1 MAHRIL
7 TSLVGIDATFSS
19 TLSLTSLA
27 GVGNRML
34 IVDSAGTVS
43 TQAIPTGTV
52 TSVGLSMPSA
62 FTVTN
67 SPVTGA
73 GTLTV
78 TGAGTTAQYI
88 DGTGALQTLPT
99 STSRV
104 QHQVKA
110 GVAISK
116 GQAVYVTSADGTNMI
131 VGLASNTSEATSSKT
146 MGLLDA
152 TVSTNGFANVV
163 TEGLLA
169 GLDTSAAGSAGD
181 PVWLGA
187 NGNLLY
193 GVANKPSAPLHMV
206 FIGVVTRKNQ
216 NNGEIFVKV
225 QNGFELEELHNVA
238 ISSIANKNLL
248 MYEAATSL
256 WKNSTLGNVIGGIST
271 QYVKGDGTL
280 GSFPNIGGGG
290 GLVYYLNGSISGSAA
305 GYYQMSK
312 TPVFGTGTDFSLTG
326 NGLIVQFITDTNDPS
341 LLSVPSGAWR
351 FGLYAS
357 MGTGGNS
364 SKFYV
369 EIYKYDGT
377 TFTLIGSSSS
387 TPESVVNGTA
397 IEYYTTTVAVATVTL
412 AVTDRIAV
420 RVYATD
426 NNTRTMTIHTENSHL
441 CDVATTFPTGI
452 SAINGLITPSQYLS
466 TTTTGT
472 DFTISS
478 TTNTHYFNLPVAS
491 STVTGKLSSTDW
503 TTFNNK
509 QNALTNPITGTG
521 TANYLP
527 KFTGSTALGNS
538 LVYDDGTFVGIGT
551 ASPSAKL
558 QTAGSLT
565 ASGAIARG
573 VYFNN
578 TLVAAANNDVLVGL
592 DITPTFTNGIYTGVT
607 NLGLRVNSGVSS
619 FGGNVIMNG
628 NNFYLGGN
636 LGNTVI
642 RTISTTNVQIF
653 NNNSGATLFL
663 DANGSVQIGQSSATN
678 WALFSA
684 SGHTIY
690 NSTNTYFFST
700 GNIGINQSSDA
711 GYKLDVGGTT
721 RFQGNITQS
730 SGSATF
736 ANGILLDSTSRIFSS
751 GTITYQSNNTS
762 SQHLFKNDISSSL
775 SGTIVTISNSS
786 GAFGTTSASNFLN
799 ITGRLATASGT
810 NNLTSILL
818 NHTVENTGTY
828 TGTIRGIYYN
838 PSSIVG
844 TGFTHRA
851 IETTTGDVLFGT
863 TSGVVGIGTTTIG
876 TEANLYLGAKSTTEG
891 GQLILQ
897 KGTSQTYATHL
908 DNYTDQF
915 RVMYGT
921 DTGSSG
927 IALAVSMST
936 RQLILPAYTTTS
948 SFSGTVVGYL
958 AFDSSGNVLTV
969 AAPGG
974 SVNSVSGGTGVTVS
988 PTTGNVV
995 VSIGQ
1000 SVATSATPSFDQVF
1014 ATNNGNGTNFKV
1026 GDDAWIGDVN
1036 TANALRVM
1044 GQQNAA
1050 NGYII
1055 FGNSDFTALGRA
1067 GTGALTYGGY
1077 TIYHSNNSNTITA
1090 LGTITTGVWN
1100 GTAITDTYISSASTW
1115 NAKQNAL
1122 TLTTTGTSGAATLVG
1137 ATLNIPQYQSV
1148 LTNPVTGTGSNGQV
1162 TYWNGTNS
1170 VTGSSTFAFTPT
1182 SQLLVNNSVTASGAI
1197 AKGINLTPTLI
1208 AAANNDVLVGLDV
1221 NPTYTNGSFTGLS
1234 NLSAKFTGNVLMGQ
1248 VPSSL
1253 TAYSYVPLTLS
1264 NNATGALKV
1273 QLALVNGGGSANA
1286 GSAIDFYTYTDAG
1299 NGNPGLRIAG
1309 IDDGNY
1315 SGNFQIITKAQGS
1328 SGSGLLS
1335 TKLQI
1340 FGGTGNVIIQN
1351 GGTFTDAGYKLDVNG
1366 TARIN
1371 STLSLT
1377 NSSFAGTFNFYL
1389 SAANTMLA
1397 SSSNIGTWLQV
1408 GGGNNVYIVGQAFN
1422 STARGN
1428 SFGNT
1433 VGGEAISATTIIAQS
1448 SGTTATTGLSLRY
1461 TINNTG
1467 TYVGTTRG
1475 IYYNPTVTSLTGTTH
1490 YAIETVVGDLYFGST
1505 SGKVGM
1511 GIAPSGTDMLSLGG
1525 HINLG
1530 AHKLYN
1536 GAASDSAGL
1545 WFNSNVTNI
1554 SGYSGISFRSSA
1566 AGIQTQSIR
1575 MSIFPTGNVA
1585 VGTTTDAGYML
1596 DVAGTARVQS
1606 TLTVGS
1612 TGNSGTINLARAS
1625 TGGTAGAIIQTNDIT
1640 QFYNYQGSGIDFYV
1654 AGGSTVTRAFVRTT
1668 GIGITGTSG
1677 GNFTMDASAALQINS
1692 TIQGFLPPRMTVAQ
1706 RTSISS
1712 PATGLV
1718 VYQTDSVEGLYV
1730 YTSSGWKALTMV

>member
-78 TGAGTTAQYI
+78 TGAGTIAQYI

-110 GVAISK
+110 GVAINK

-169 GLDTSAAGSAGD
+169 GLNTSAAGTEGD

-206 FIGVVTRKNQ
+206 FIGIVTRKNS

-280 GSFPNIGGGG
+280 GSFPDIGGGG
-290 GLVYYLNGSISGSAA
+290 GLVYYLNGSVSGSAA

-312 TPVFGTGTDFSLTG
+312 TPVFGAGTDFSLTG

-397 IEYYTTTVAVATVTL
+397 IEYYTTTVAVTTVSL

-592 DITPTFTNGIYTGVT
+592 DITPTFTNGAFT
-607 NLGLRVNSGVSS
+607 NVSNLALRTAGIVAINSGLGAVGTYALSVSGS
-619 FGGNVIMNG
+619 SSTLFSIRGFGDANLAATLYLGGYGGSNYISNGTLNILSSQATGNQFIRFTHNNG
-628 NNFYLGGN
+628 NNALRILSNSNIELNPVAGN
-636 LGNTVI
+636 VLIG
-642 RTISTTNVQIF
+642 TT
-653 NNNSGATLFL
+653 T
-663 DANGSVQIGQSSATN
+663 
-678 WALFSA
+678 
-684 SGHTIY
+684 
-690 NSTNTYFFST
+690 
-700 GNIGINQSSDA
+700 DA
-711 GYKLDVGGTT
+711 GYRLDVNGTQRVQYGSVERGAIFT
-721 RFQGNITQS
+721 HSNGTYAEIVLGN
-730 SGSATF
+730 GSQAGTGVVEIHR
-736 ANGILLDSTSRIFSS
+736 NG
-751 GTITYQSNNTS
+751 
-762 SQHLFKNDISSSL
+762 
-775 SGTIVTISNSS
+775 
-786 GAFGTTSASNFLN
+786 TSAISIRSTTILFNPS
-799 ITGRLATASGT
+799 RLATASTFFVTGPYGGSSLGT
-810 NNLTSILL
+810 SVRLASNTIDQGVYTATSGTQSTVVIGNSGNEIWSPSSGNATYNLFSILPSINTSSTYSGIVRGFYYNPTLTSI
-818 NHTVENTGTY
+818 TG
-828 TGTIRGIYYN
+828 
-838 PSSIVG
+838 V
-844 TGFTHRA
+844 THRA
-851 IETTTGDVLFGT
+851 IETVAGDVLFGT
-863 TSGVVGIGTTTIG
+863 TSGVVGIGTTSLS
-876 TEANLYLGAKSTTEG
+876 TEANLYLGAKGTTEG

-897 KGTSQTYATHL
+897 KGTAQTYATHL

-915 RVMYGT
+915 RIMYGT
-921 DTGSSG
+921 DTGSTG

-936 RQLILPAYTTTS
+936 KQLILPAYTTTS

-958 AFDSSGNVLTV
+958 AFDSSGNILTV
-969 AAPGG
+969 AAPAGA
-974 SVNSVSGGTGVTVS
+974 VNSVSGGTGVTVS

-1026 GDDAWIGDVN
+1026 GDDAWIGDINASN
-1036 TANALRVM
+1036 TFRVM
-1044 GQQNAA
+1044 GQQDATK
-1050 NGYII
+1050 GYIV
-1055 FGNSDFTALGRA
+1055 FGNSDTTALGRS

-1137 ATLNIPQYQSV
+1137 STLNIPQYQSV
-1148 LTNPVTGTGSNGQV
+1148 ITNPVTGTGTTNYMPKWTSSSALGNSLV
-1162 TYWNGTNS
+1162 YDDGTNIGIGTTTPATKLDVVGNVQS
-1170 VTGSSTFAFTPT
+1170 SGDFLFSAYNRSFASSSYPALNLYSSNIRSTQNIYSAGGTNGLSFYNNGSSLQFRIFD
-1182 SQLLVNNSVTASGAI
+1182 N
-1197 AKGINLTPTLI
+1197 
-1208 AAANNDVLVGLDV
+1208 
-1221 NPTYTNGSFTGLS
+1221 
-1234 NLSAKFTGNVLMGQ
+1234 GNV
-1248 VPSSL
+1248 
-1253 TAYSYVPLTLS
+1253 T
-1264 NNATGALKV
+1264 
-1273 QLALVNGGGSANA
+1273 VNSA
-1286 GSAIDFYTYTDAG
+1286 
-1299 NGNPGLRIAG
+1299 
-1309 IDDGNY
+1309 
-1315 SGNFQIITKAQGS
+1315 
-1328 SGSGLLS
+1328 
-1335 TKLQI
+1335 
-1340 FGGTGNVIIQN
+1340 
-1351 GGTFTDAGYKLDVNG
+1351 TDAGYKFDVNG

-1505 SGKVGM
+1505 SGKVGI

-1596 DVAGTARVQS
+1596 DVAGTARVQT

-1730 YTSSGWKALTMV
+1730 YTSSGWKALTVV

>member
-34 IVDSAGTVS
+34 IVNSAGTVS

-78 TGAGTTAQYI
+78 TGAGTTLQYI

-110 GVAISK
+110 GVAINK

-169 GLDTSAAGSAGD
+169 GLNTSAAGTEGD
-181 PVWLGA
+181 PVWLGV
-187 NGNLLY
+187 NGNLIY
-193 GVANKPSAPLHMV
+193 GLINKPSAPDHLV
-206 FIGVVTRKNQ
+206 FIGIVTRKNS

-225 QNGFELEELHNVA
+225 QNGFELQELHNVA

-256 WKNSTLGNVIGGIST
+256 WKNNTLGNVIGGLST

-280 GSFPNIGGGG
+280 GSFPDIGGGG
-290 GLVYYLNGSISGSAA
+290 GLVYYLNGSVSGSAA

-312 TPVFGTGTDFSLTG
+312 TPVFGAGADFSLTG
-326 NGLIVQFITDTNDPS
+326 NGLIVQFITDANDPS

-377 TFTLIGSSSS
+377 TFTLIGSSSG

-397 IEYYTTTVAVATVTL
+397 IEYYTTTVAVTTVAL

-441 CDVATTFPTGI
+441 CDVATTFPSGI
-452 SAINGLITPSQYLS
+452 SSINGLITPAQYLS

-478 TTNTHYFNLPVAS
+478 TSNTHSFNLPVAS

-521 TANYLP
+521 TANYLS
-527 KFTGSTALGNS
+527 KFTTATSLANS
-538 LVYDDGTFVGIGT
+538 LVYDNGTNIGIGT
-551 ASPSAKL
+551 ATPGYKL
-558 QTAGSLT
+558 DVNGTTRVSGLTTLSSGLLVSSYGSTIAGGQSI
-565 ASGAIARG
+565 SGSG
-573 VYFNN
+573 SGNFDFNNGSGGGWYFNWTQN
-578 TLVAAANNDVLVGL
+578 GTTAMRLSTGNNLLIGTTTDAGFKLDVNGTTRSQGKLTITTGGAEITGNVVAYTGIQSYGQVQIFSAAAFQMFNAANNSKASFQYINANGLLLTTNSDNISGVLKGLQVNPTMVAAANNDVLVGL
-592 DITPTFTNGIYTGVT
+592 DISPTFTVGAFTGVT
-607 NLGLRVNSGVSS
+607 TLGLRVQSGVSS

-636 LGNTVI
+636 FGNTVI

-653 NNNSGATLFL
+653 NNNAGATLFL
-663 DANGSVQIGQSSATN
+663 NANGSVQIGQSSATN

-690 NSTNTYFFST
+690 NTTNTYFFST
-700 GNIGINQSSDA
+700 GNVGINQSSDA

-721 RFQGNITQS
+721 RFQGNIAQS
-730 SGSATF
+730 SGTATF
-736 ANGILLDSTSRIFSS
+736 ANGIILDSTSRIFSG
-751 GTITYQSNNTS
+751 GTTTYQSNSGT
-762 SQHLFKNDISSSL
+762 SQHLFKNDISNGL
-775 SGTIVTISNSS
+775 SGTIVTISNGS
-786 GAFGTTSASNFLN
+786 GTFGPTNASNFLN
-799 ITGRLATASGT
+799 ITGRLATISGT

-915 RVMYGT
+915 RILYGT
-921 DTGSSG
+921 DTGSTG
-927 IALAVSMST
+927 VALAVAMSN

-958 AFDSSGNVLTV
+958 AFDSSGNILTV
-969 AAPGG
+969 TAPSGAVT
-974 SVNSVSGGTGVTVS
+974 SVNAGTGVSVS
-988 PTTGNVV
+988 STTGNVT

-1036 TANALRVM
+1036 TADTLMVM

-1055 FGNSDFTALGRA
+1055 FGNSNFTALGRS

-1148 LTNPVTGTGSNGQV
+1148 LTNPVTGTGAAGQV
-1162 TYWNGTNS
+1162 AYW
-1170 VTGSSTFAFTPT
+1170 TGSTTQTGSNELFFDTTNNRLGVGTTTPNKKLEVYKSGLTDGTSDGIRISVQHLSANAQAALEFYHTYGSTALSKIATDI
-1182 SQLLVNNSVTASGAI
+1182 GA
-1197 AKGINLTPTLI
+1197 G
-1208 AAANNDVLVGLDV
+1208 
-1221 NPTYTNGSFTGLS
+1221 GLS
-1234 NLSAKFTGNVLMGQ
+1234 PSMYFIHNSITAIKIANTGNVL
-1248 VPSSL
+1248 
-1253 TAYSYVPLTLS
+1253 
-1264 NNATGALKV
+1264 
-1273 QLALVNGGGSANA
+1273 VN
-1286 GSAIDFYTYTDAG
+1286 TTTD
-1299 NGNPGLRIAG
+1299 
-1309 IDDGNY
+1309 
-1315 SGNFQIITKAQGS
+1315 S
-1328 SGSGLLS
+1328 
-1335 TKLQI
+1335 
-1340 FGGTGNVIIQN
+1340 
-1351 GGTFTDAGYKLDVNG
+1351 GYKLDING
-1366 TARIN
+1366 TARIVGN
-1371 STLSLT
+1371 V
-1377 NSSFAGTFNFYL
+1377 G
-1389 SAANTMLA
+1389 
-1397 SSSNIGTWLQV
+1397 IGTTP
-1408 GGGNNVYIVGQAFN
+1408 GGSDVL
-1422 STARGN
+1422 
-1428 SFGNT
+1428 T
-1433 VGGEAISATTIIAQS
+1433 VGG
-1448 SGTTATTGLSLRY
+1448 
-1461 TINNTG
+1461 N
-1467 TYVGTTRG
+1467 
-1475 IYYNPTVTSLTGTTH
+1475 
-1490 YAIETVVGDLYFGST
+1490 
-1505 SGKVGM
+1505 
-1511 GIAPSGTDMLSLGG
+1511 
-1525 HINLG
+1525 INLG
-1530 AHKLYN
+1530 AYKLYN
-1536 GAASDSAGL
+1536 GSASDSAGL

-1566 AGIQTQSIR
+1566 AGIQVQSIR
-1575 MSIFPTGNVA
+1575 MTIFPTGNVA
-1585 VGTTTDAGYML
+1585 IGTTTDSGYML
-1596 DVAGTARVQS
+1596 DVNSTARIVGA
-1606 TLTVGS
+1606 LTVGA
-1612 TGNSGTINLARAS
+1612 TGTDGTINLARGS
-1625 TGGTAGAIIQTNDIT
+1625 NGGVTGAIIQTSGIT
-1640 QFYNYQGSGIDFYV
+1640 QILNYQGSGIDFYV
-1654 AGGSTVTRAFVRTT
+1654 AGASTVTRAFVRTT

-1677 GNFTMDASAALQINS
+1677 GNFTMDGSAALQINS
-1692 TIQGFLPPRMTVAQ
+1692 TIQGFLPPRMTSSQ
-1706 RTSISS
+1706 RTSIST

-1718 VYQTDSVEGLYV
+1718 VYQTDGVEGLYV